1 MAKYQAYAEYKD
13 SGVEWLGE
21 IPSHW
26 DLRKFKH
33 HFRSAMGETIL
44 GADLIEDGK
53 LPVYSATEGDH
64 FFGYVNSSSVVLEKG
79 DFVIPA
85 RGNSIGFPKL
95 VVTTSTCSQ
104 TTIYAKMHKKIH
116 SKFTFYYL
124 LGCKPYLF
132 QFVQTA
138 IPQITVEEV
147 KNNHLVHPSLEEQTQ
162 IANFL
167 DHETAKIDS
176 LIEKQQQLIELLK
189 EKRQAVISHA
199 VTKGLDPSVKMKD
212 SGVEW
217 LGEIPSH
224 WKITALKSY

>member
-147 KNNHLVHPSLEEQTQ
+147 KNNHLVHPSLEEQIK

-167 DHETAKIDS
+167 DYETAKIDH
-176 LIEKQQQLIELLK
+176 LIEKQQQLIELL
-189 EKRQAVISHA
+189 
-199 VTKGLDPSVKMKD
+199 
-212 SGVEW
+212 
-217 LGEIPSH
+217 
-224 WKITALKSY
+224 